1 MIFQSVLQSVQIFR
15 LSNFL
20 WQIIPVFVACVLR
33 KKCVTSQTKLN
44 AFLFVL
50 VFVEEKV
57 VLGEAPFDD
66 VHALTGSLK
75 LYFRELPEPLI
86 PYDFFS
92 GFVTAISKFTTFFK
106 DGAYYCYC
114 AYVLRISRYSDFLS
128 AMLTNTG
135 IFLRDLILF
144 GVSRS

>member
-1 MIFQSVLQSVQIFR
+1 MTSQSVLQSVQIFR
-15 LSNFL
+15 LSNFF
-20 WQIIPVFVACVLR
+20 WQIIPLFVACVLR
-33 KKCVTSQTKLN
+33 KKCVTSETTLN

-57 VLGEAPFDD
+57 VLGESPFDD

-92 GFVTAISKFTTFFK
+92 GFVTAISKFTALLNLI
-106 DGAYYCYC
+106 DPG
-114 AYVLRISRYSDFLS
+114 
-128 AMLTNTG
+128 
-135 IFLRDLILF
+135 DL
-144 GVSRS
+144 VT

>member
-1 MIFQSVLQSVQIFR
+1 MTSHSVLQSVQIFR
-15 LSNFL
+15 LSNFF
-20 WQIIPVFVACVLR
+20 WQIIPLFVACVLR

-92 GFVTAISKFTTFFK
+92 GFVTAISKFITFFK

-114 AYVLRISRYSDFLS
+114 SYVLRISRYSDFLS
-128 AMLTNTG
+128 PMLTNTG
-135 IFLRDLILF
+135 IFLRDLILS